1 MTRKDF
7 LRLLGLSAA
16 GLCVSGKLLA
26 ADPVAAAP
34 PGEAVSAA
42 GQLFRGTADGRIL
55 QSLDGGKTWTV
66 HVNLGK
72 ANAVKR
78 IYVENGLT
86 RAEIISPGGT
96 FVLTLHPKGKGWVA
110 LPPGG
115 TFGEA
120 TRTTEPAVLK

>member
-26 ADPVAAAP
+26 AVPGTAPPPGGAVAA
-34 PGEAVSAA
+34 G
-42 GQLFRGTADGRIL
+42 GRLFRGTADGRIL
-55 QSLDGGKTWTV
+55 QSLDRGKTWTL
-66 HVNLGK
+66 HANLGK
-72 ANAVKR
+72 TNAVKR
-78 IYVENGLT
+78 IYVEDGLT
-86 RAEIISPGGT
+86 RAEIRSPGGT

-115 TFGEA
+115 TFPTPAA
-120 TRTTEPAVLK
+120 TTAPAILK